1 MTNDEIIARLHHQE
15 GRAAAM
21 GTLLVAL
28 LRTHPDL
35 ESVLREYRSEREVQ
49 GSLGL
54 ALPVPENVLVEM
66 ERWSVQYEHLVE
78 QSLIRQRDKALLAKA
93 QKKS

>member
-1 MTNDEIIARLHHQE
+1 MTHAEIIAKLHHQE

-21 GTLLVAL
+21 ATLLVAL
-28 LRTHPDL
+28 LRTHPNL
-35 ESVLREYRSEREVQ
+35 ESVLREYRSEREAQ

-54 ALPVPENVLVEM
+54 ALPVSDTVLVEM
-66 ERWSVQYEHLVE
+66 ERWSLQFEHLVE
-78 QSLIRQRDKALLAKA
+78 QSLLLQRDKALLAKA